1 MKKFD
6 IHRWWIPGKSMSV
19 VFVPLGIWTFVY
31 FIASVNRFLTRMD
44 LSFNSIGWSPVYG
57 WRNFSVL
64 THDMPQFNHIMSGC
78 FSGYWLVLLICVLL
92 ILERYLW
99 IRRDRSIYIMNR
111 IPAAETF
118 RRCALL
124 LLIYAAAVLV
134 LTLIVIVLL
143 KARYMAVVP
152 EEIMPPDEPIRPFDA
167 LLFKGRFNF
176 EPWDFNV

>member
-1 MKKFD
+1 
-6 IHRWWIPGKSMSV
+6 MSEERKAAERLV
-19 VFVPLGIWTFVY
+19 VKGIGAVLLIAFAFWAVPVFWDKLSPFIIAVP
-31 FIASVNRFLTRMD
+31 IASLLQPVIRFAQEKLKIKRG
-44 LSFNSIGWSPVYG
+44 I
-57 WRNFSVL
+57 SV
-64 THDMPQFNHIMSGC
+64 
-78 FSGYWLVLLICVLL
+78 LICVLL

-99 IRRDRSIYIMNR
+99 LRRDRSIYIMNR